1 MSEQTQT
8 QQALDL
14 IKQGLASL
22 QTNDWATR
30 IALCNAVSVIE
41 QELAMVAVPAPVEV
55 AAE

>member
-14 IKQGLASL
+14 IKQGLASI

-30 IALCNAVSVIE
+30 IALCNAVAVIE
-41 QELAMVAVPAPVEV
+41 QELAKEPAPSELDS
-55 AAE
+55 

>member
-14 IKQGLASL
+14 IKQGLASI
-22 QTNDWATR
+22 QTNDWAIR
-30 IALCNAVSVIE
+30 IALCNAVAVIE
-41 QELAMVAVPAPVEV
+41 QELAKVPVPAPVEV